1 MPTLGEKLSRTR
13 EPLRQICGESFK
25 TERSVLR
32 DISKYCTSEICVCV
46 CVSVWGGGGD
56 GQRGGGLKCEIA
68 GKRQNKRGNGLKVPF
83 KYIVKGLFLMILNV
97 EKIIKDYLSRTT
109 K

>member
-46 CVSVWGGGGD
+46 CVWGGGD
-56 GQRGGGLKCEIA
+56 GESGGGGLKCEIA
-68 GKRQNKRGNGLKVPF
+68 GKRQNKHGNGLKVLF